1 VYPGIARTH
10 QNIKMKHLKLIK
22 KGLDQTL
29 HAFLNE
35 WDSIFKDRGA
45 IVILFIAVWVYPLV
59 YSIAYQNNVIREI
72 PVTMV
77 DRDNSAL
84 SRQLIRMIGA
94 TQEIEVKQETGDFRD
109 AEELFRD
116 GESKGI
122 ILIPTDFERNI
133 ISGGQSHIGLYCD
146 ASYFL
151 IYKESLRGTLRA
163 TGTLSAGIEI
173 KRLMAAGVTPEAA
186 KMQRDPVTMKSYT
199 LYNPAGSY
207 GSYVMPGLILVII
220 QQTLLVGIGMIGGA
234 RREKQKL
241 LATSKNHEA
250 SAIFYTLTGRSL
262 AYFFLYSFN
271 LIFTQI
277 VLYHWFGFPD
287 KGSMLDMLLLM
298 VPFLFSVI
306 FMGLTVSLLLTR
318 REHSIMMLVF
328 LSPVVLFVSGMS
340 WPATSLPPL
349 LYKLAHIFP
358 STSVIPAYLR
368 IRTMGGTLAD
378 VRPELLFLT
387 GQMIVYGALAMLSY
401 RIFLHRK
408 NIRKNHAI
416 GK

>member
-1 VYPGIARTH
+1 MRLQIIRGKVQAH
-10 QNIKMKHLKLIK
+10 QHKQMKYLKFIR
-22 KGLDQTL
+22 KGLDQIF

-35 WDSIFKDRGA
+35 WDSIFKDKGA
-45 IVILFIAVWVYPLV
+45 ILILLIAVWIYPLV

-72 PVTMV
+72 PVTVV

-94 TQEIEVKQETGDFRD
+94 TEEMEVKQETGDFRE
-109 AEELFRD
+109 AEKLFSD
-116 GESKGI
+116 GKSKGI
-122 ILIPTDFERNI
+122 LLIPENFEKEILR
-133 ISGGQSHIGLYCD
+133 GGQSHVGIYCD

-151 IYKESLRGTLRA
+151 IYKESLRGSLRA
-163 TGTLSAGIEI
+163 IGTLSAGIEV
-173 KRLMAAGVTPEAA
+173 KRLMAAGATMEAA
-186 KMQRDPVTMKSYT
+186 KMQRDPIAIKSYT

-207 GSYVMPGLILVII
+207 GSYVMPGLILIII

-241 LATSKNHEA
+241 LATSKNHEV

-262 AYFFLYSFN
+262 AYFFLYTFN

-287 KGSMLDMLLLM
+287 KGTMLDLGLLM

-328 LSPVVLFVSGMS
+328 LSPVVFFVSGMS
-340 WPATSLPPL
+340 WPTTSLPPL
-349 LYKLAHIFP
+349 LLKLAHIFP

-368 IRTMGGTLAD
+368 IRTMGATLSD
-378 VRPELLFLT
+378 VRPELLFLI
-387 GQMIVYGALAMLSY
+387 GQMVVYGVLAMVSY
-401 RIFLHRK
+401 SIFLHRR
-408 NIRKNHAI
+408 NRV
-416 GK
+416 

>member
-1 VYPGIARTH
+1 MRLQMSHGIARVH
-10 QNIKMKHLKLIK
+10 QNIKMKNLKFIR
-22 KGLDQTL
+22 KGLDQIF

-45 IVILFIAVWVYPLV
+45 ILILLIAVWIYPLV

-72 PVTMV
+72 PMTVV
-77 DRDNSAL
+77 DNDNSAL

-94 TQEIEVKQETGDFRD
+94 TQEIEVKQETGNFRE

-116 GESKGI
+116 GKSKGI
-122 ILIPTDFERNI
+122 ILIPEEFEKNI
-133 ISGGQSHIGLYCD
+133 LRGGQSHVGIYCD

-151 IYKESLRGTLRA
+151 IYKESLRGSLRA

-173 KRLMAAGVTPEAA
+173 KRLMAAGATPEAA
-186 KMQRDPVTMKSYT
+186 KMQRDPVTIKSYT

-241 LATSKNHEA
+241 LATSKNHEV

-287 KGSMLDMLLLM
+287 KGSMLDLWLLM

-378 VRPELLFLT
+378 VRPELLFLI
-387 GQMIVYGALAMLSY
+387 GQMVVYGALAMLSY
-401 RIFLHRK
+401 RIFLHRR
-408 NIRKNHAI
+408 NRA
-416 GK
+416 

>member
-1 VYPGIARTH
+1 
-10 QNIKMKHLKLIK
+10 MKGLELN
-22 KGLDQTL
+22 GLDQIA
-29 HAFLNE
+29 HAFTNE
-35 WDSIFKDRGA
+35 WTAIFRDKGA
-45 IVILFIAVWVYPLV
+45 ILILLIAVWVYPLV
-59 YSIAYQNNVIREI
+59 YSIAYQNNVIRDI
-72 PVTMV
+72 PMTVV
-77 DRDNSAL
+77 DNDHSAL

-94 TQEIEVKQETGDFRD
+94 TQEMEVKQETGNFRE
-109 AEELFRD
+109 AEELFMD
-116 GESKGI
+116 GQSKGVL
-122 ILIPTDFERNI
+122 LIPEDFEKNI
-133 ISGGQSHIGLYCD
+133 LRGGQSNVGIYCD

-173 KRLMAAGVTPEAA
+173 KRMMATGATPESAR
-186 KMQRDPVTMKSYT
+186 MQRDPVTLKSYT

-207 GSYVMPGLILVII
+207 GSYVMPGLLLVII

-241 LATSKNHEA
+241 PASSKNHEVY
-250 SAIFYTLTGRSL
+250 SIFYTLTGRSL

-271 LIFTQI
+271 LVFTQI
-277 VLYHWFGFPD
+277 MLYHWFGFPD
-287 KGSMLDMLLLM
+287 KGSMLDLWLLM

-328 LSPVVLFVSGMS
+328 LSPVVFFVSGMS

-368 IRTMGGTLAD
+368 IRTMGASLSD
-378 VRPELLFLT
+378 VHPEWMFLT
-387 GQMIVYGALAMLSY
+387 GQMVVYGILAMLSY
-401 RIFLHRK
+401 RIFLHRYAASEK
-408 NIRKNHAI
+408 TVRSGTPGAAQRKM
-416 GK
+416 